1 MQNVYILF
9 LFICLE
15 LEVPPIGLLKMSL
28 LSPKPPDSV
37 GKKIKAGQVQHL
49 QAPFMVG
56 VCLQWSHEKHS
67 NPGLLPSPCLTFP
80 TGCF

>member
-9 LFICLE
+9 LFIYLE
-15 LEVPPIGLLKMSL
+15 LEVPPMALLKMSL

-49 QAPFMVG
+49 
-56 VCLQWSHEKHS
+56 
-67 NPGLLPSPCLTFP
+67 
-80 TGCF
+80 